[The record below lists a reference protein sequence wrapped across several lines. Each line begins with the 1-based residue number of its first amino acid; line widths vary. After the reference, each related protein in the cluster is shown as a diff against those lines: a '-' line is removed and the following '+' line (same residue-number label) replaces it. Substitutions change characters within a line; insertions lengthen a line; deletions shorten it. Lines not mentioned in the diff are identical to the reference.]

1 VSDGGNA
8 VVSRAAA
15 DARRARDGL
24 AGLTPI
30 LGVGVVLAVL
40 YGPALRDLL
49 TLWSHVPYYAY
60 GVLVPIWSAWLAAGA
75 TARVAALPHRR
86 EPAALVVVAA
96 GLATLA
102 LAVSLRDLTLAMLS
116 LPLVLGGLGRF
127 ALGREAFRPLVF
139 PVAFL
144 ALMAPLPPGL
154 LPVLSHHLQQ
164 LAAWFTGG
172 VLTALGIPFLR
183 EGVYVHLRPVT
194 VHISEA
200 CNGLRFLLAMVV
212 LGIAFGWT
220 TRRGTG
226 VRVLLAGVAI
236 VTAVAANLVRVAG
249 TTVLVD
255 AWGPAASTGLFHNL
269 FGKAIYLVA
278 LGAFVLVVVRLRK

>member
-1 VSDGGNA
+1 MSDVGDA
-8 VVSRAAA
+8 VVTRAA
-15 DARRARDGL
+15 DDERRARHGL
-24 AGLTPI
+24 AGLTLHI
-30 LGVGVVLAVL
+30 GVGIVLAAL
-40 YGPALRDLL
+40 YGPVFRDLL
-49 TLWSHVPYYAY
+49 TFWSHVPYYAY
-60 GVLVPIWSAWLAAGA
+60 GVLVPVWSAWLAFGA
-75 TARVAALPHRR
+75 RARVAALPHRR
-86 EPAALVVVAA
+86 EPAALLVVAA

-102 LAVSLRDLTLAMLS
+102 CAASLHDLTLAILS

-127 ALGREAFRPLVF
+127 ALGREAFQPLVF

-144 ALMAPLPPGL
+144 ALMAPLPPAL
-154 LPVLSHHLQQ
+154 VPVLSIHLQR
-164 LAAWFTGG
+164 LAAAFTTV
-172 VLTALGIPFLR
+172 VLTVLGIPFVR
-183 EGVYVHLRPVT
+183 EGVYIHLRAVA

-220 TRRGTG
+220 TGRGLG
-226 VRVLLAGVAI
+226 VRVLLAAVAI
-236 VTAVAANLVRVAG
+236 VTAIAANLVRVAG

-255 AWGPAASTGLFHNL
+255 AWGPAAAVGLFHNL